1 MTESGISMYTP
12 AMNKK
17 KEVLNQKAFE
27 IGYAVFRV
35 AGALKEGSSLV
46 HYLENRVLD
55 LVDTV
60 LIGEYGRAK
69 TSANSLVYMLHLGF
83 EAGYISEGIFNII
96 KREIDNLVKEI
107 GELPNAAKF
116 PEIDPKSL
124 FLNSKL
130 SSLSDYIGETKKV
143 VPEEEDVTPE
153 ELELEKISSIIAPK
167 HVVSKEVSFN
177 DEEDLI
183 VPGMMKPAIS
193 GNAASKQSSS
203 PGGSVPGGDR
213 LSVILDT
220 IKESGYCRLRDLQ
233 EVFPEFSE
241 RTIRYDIEKLA
252 NQGLIERVGNG
263 GPSTFYR
270 IKREVS

>member
-1 MTESGISMYTP
+1 MYTP
-12 AMNKK
+12 AVDKK
-17 KEVLNQKAFE
+17 REILNQKVFE

-35 AGALKEGSSLV
+35 TGSFKDGSSLT
-46 HYLENRVLD
+46 HYLENRILD

-60 LIGEYGRAK
+60 LIGEYERAK
-69 TSANSLVYMLHLGF
+69 FSADSLGYMLHLGF
-83 EAGYISEGIFNII
+83 EAGYISENIFSII
-96 KREIDNLVKEI
+96 KREIDNLVKGI
-107 GELPNAAKF
+107 NELPNSAKF

-124 FLNSKL
+124 FLNKKL
-130 SSLSDYIGETKKV
+130 SSLSDYIGEAMKV
-143 VPEEEDVTPE
+143 DPKENVASE
-153 ELELEKISSIIAPK
+153 ELELEKIVSVISPK
-167 HVVSKEVSFN
+167 HIIPSKASFN
-177 DEEDLI
+177 DDEDLV

-193 GNAASKQSSS
+193 GNTATKQGSSQGAS
-203 PGGSVPGGDR
+203 GSDR

-233 EVFPEFSE
+233 EIFPEFSE

-263 GPSTFYR
+263 GPATFYR

>member
-1 MTESGISMYTP
+1 MEKQREI
-12 AMNKK
+12 
-17 KEVLNQKAFE
+17 LNQKVFE

-35 AGALKEGSSLV
+35 ASSFKGGVSLTN
-46 HYLENRVLD
+46 YLENRVLD

-60 LIGEYGRAK
+60 LVGEFERAK
-69 TSANSLVYMLHLGF
+69 LSADSLVYMLHLGF
-83 EAGYISEGIFNII
+83 EAGYVSESIFSII
-96 KREIDNLVKEI
+96 KREIDALVRGI
-107 GELPNAAKF
+107 SELPKAAKF

-124 FLNSKL
+124 FLNHKL
-130 SSLSDYIGETKKV
+130 SSLSDYIGEKKKV
-143 VPEEEDVTPE
+143 ISDEDVTPE
-153 ELELEKISSIIAPK
+153 ELELEKIASVITPK
-167 HVVSKEVSFN
+167 HITPEKSSF
-177 DEEDLI
+177 DDDEDLI

-193 GNAASKQSSS
+193 GNAATKQAPSSA
-203 PGGSVPGGDR
+203 VGGDR

-233 EVFPEFSE
+233 EIFPEFSE

-263 GPSTFYR
+263 GPATFYR